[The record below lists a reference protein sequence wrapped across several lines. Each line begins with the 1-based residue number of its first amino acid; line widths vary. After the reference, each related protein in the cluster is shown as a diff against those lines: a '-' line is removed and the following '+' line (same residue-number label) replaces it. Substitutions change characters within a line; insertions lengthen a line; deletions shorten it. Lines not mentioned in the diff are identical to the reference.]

1 MRAGLGLTLAAV
13 VAFSAF
19 DRRIIEAVKAARTR
33 LSHRS
38 NRVKVQTVD

>member
-1 MRAGLGLTLAAV
+1 LGLTLAAV